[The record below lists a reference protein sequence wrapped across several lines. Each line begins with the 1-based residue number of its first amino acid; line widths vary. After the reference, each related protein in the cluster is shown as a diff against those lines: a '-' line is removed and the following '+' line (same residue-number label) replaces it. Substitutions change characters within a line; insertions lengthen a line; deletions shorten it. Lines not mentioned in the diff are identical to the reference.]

1 MLKLFYKLIN
11 IFNDIYKKK
20 NEDGKLN
27 VIYWLLYVFW

>member
-11 IFNDIYKKK
+11 IFNDIYKK